1 MTKLETL
8 YEWLGTCEIIADWL
22 YFNAVR
28 MEQNNV
34 SLNPISDNVITPY
47 ASGASENELVF
58 AIDFIKL
65 YDLEQSDT
73 NIDSMESVLGL
84 AEWISTETTLPDF
97 GDGFITNKVEILEEV
112 PSILVDQDSNLC
124 KYQFQARVSYTK
136 L

>member
-8 YEWLGTCEIIADWL
+8 YEWLGTCEIVADWL
-22 YFNAVR
+22 FNAVR

-65 YDLEQSDT
+65 
-73 NIDSMESVLGL
+73 I
-84 AEWISTETTLPDF
+84 
-97 GDGFITNKVEILEEV
+97 
-112 PSILVDQDSNLC
+112 
-124 KYQFQARVSYTK
+124 
-136 L
+136 